1 MNLLQR
7 AWYVYQLRRRFYGWS
22 KERLISHQT
31 QRLEDIL
38 GYAGNHSPYYKRI
51 ITDKKPVLHKVPIM
65 DKATMM
71 EHFDVINTAGLK
83 RDELVAYRIEQEK
96 AGLSHLFAGKYSV
109 GLSSGT
115 SGNKGLTVLSPAER
129 EAYGCL
135 LFARNGIPAH
145 IKQKRILFALRIN
158 NPAFM
163 EVTRFGVTMV
173 HVDYTKAPEE
183 MIHIVGEK
191 RLNILAGPPSLLAM
205 LAQRREKIGHPVE
218 ALISYAEVLEP
229 HLKVEL
235 ERVFNAPVVQIYQGA
250 EGFIGSTCR
259 AGNLHLNEDVI
270 YGEEAEANDPEGKI
284 KSLLITDL
292 YRKTQ
297 PVIRYALH
305 DLVEFADE
313 PCSCGSQFRVIRR
326 VHGRSDDVLHLKAR
340 DGTIRYLFPDYV
352 CRSINQASDDVLE
365 YQACQHAPDK
375 LEIRLVLKS
384 GADRVAIES
393 NIRQRLTDWMTKTGG
408 EPGDIFFTETP
419 PQKNPRSHKMIRVVR
434 NSK

>member
-1 MNLLQR
+1 MNVLQR
-7 AWYVYQLRRRFYGWS
+7 AWHVYALRRRFYGWS
-22 KERLISHQT
+22 KERLASHQA
-31 QRLEDIL
+31 QRLGEVL
-38 GYAGNHSPYYKRI
+38 RYARAHSPYYKGLLAGGE
-51 ITDKKPVLHKVPIM
+51 PVFAAVPLM
-65 DKATMM
+65 NKAVMM
-71 EHFDVINTAGLK
+71 EHFDEINTAGLK
-83 RDELVAYRIEQEK
+83 RDELVSFRIQQEK
-96 AGLSHLFAGKYSV
+96 GGLSHLFAGKYSV

-115 SGNKGLTVLSPAER
+115 SGNKGLTVLSPRER

-135 LFARNGIPAH
+135 LFARNGIPAR
-145 IKQKRILFALRIN
+145 IKPKRILFALRIN

-183 MIHIVGEK
+183 MIRIIREK

-205 LAQRREKIGHPVE
+205 LAQKREQIDHPVE
-218 ALISYAEVLEP
+218 ALVSYAEVLEP
-229 HLKVEL
+229 HLKQDL
-235 ERVFNAPVVQIYQGA
+235 ERAFAAPVVQIYQGA

-259 AGNLHLNEDVI
+259 LGHLHLNEDVI
-270 YGEEAEANDPEGKI
+270 YAEEVEAHDPEGKI
-284 KSLLITDL
+284 KGLLITDL

-297 PVIRYALH
+297 PMIRYALH
-305 DLVEFADE
+305 DLVEFSAQLC
-313 PCSCGSQFRVIRR
+313 PCGSQFRVIERI
-326 VHGRSDDVLHLKAR
+326 HGRSDDVLHLKAA

-352 CRSINQASDDVLE
+352 CRSINQASGDVLE
-365 YQACQHAPDK
+365 YQALQHAADK

-384 GADRVAIES
+384 GADREAIERD
-393 NIRQRLTDWMTKTGG
+393 IKQRLCEWIAKTGG